1 MIVKDKAGNTQ
12 EMSFDEKTIAYLVDK
27 VAVGDYVAYD
37 AGTWTTSSNGTT
49 SGTNKGTSVNSNGSS
64 YKAPT
69 NGWRVLSKSGSGSSG
84 IVTLIHAGTPE
95 TYASPCYVATTS
107 VYWQLSSHQS
117 GLSSR
122 ASEYLNSTWA
132 TSARSVSS
140 SDVNSLDTS
149 NGGLRNIN
157 SYYWVSDYGYQW
169 TSSSGSTTW
178 YYPTV
183 YYFSNNGSY
192 SSNYGGTYGVRPVV
206 VLKSGIG
213 TNDSKDTDFL
223 GQTCWAL
230 IN

>member
-1 MIVKDKAGNTQ
+1 M
-12 EMSFDEKTIAYLVDK
+12 
-27 VAVGDYVAYD
+27 
-37 AGTWTTSSNGTT
+37 
-49 SGTNKGTSVNSNGSS
+49 
-64 YKAPT
+64 
-69 NGWRVLSKSGSGSSG
+69 
-84 IVTLIHAGTPE
+84 
-95 TYASPCYVATTS
+95 
-107 VYWQLSSHQS
+107 
-117 GLSSR
+117 
-122 ASEYLNSTWA
+122 
-132 TSARSVSS
+132 
-140 SDVNSLDTS
+140 DTS

-230 IN
+230 INWYSGYGGTSTAYTYGTGGGGRYGGDSYSGSSSSRRARYSGGGSGLCVYFFNCIKLSVRMLIK